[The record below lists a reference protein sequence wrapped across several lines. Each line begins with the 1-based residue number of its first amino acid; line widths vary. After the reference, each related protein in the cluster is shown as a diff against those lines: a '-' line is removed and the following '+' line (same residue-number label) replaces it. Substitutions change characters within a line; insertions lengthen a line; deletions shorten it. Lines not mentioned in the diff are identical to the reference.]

1 MKFLFVIFVVVC
13 LVKYSKGW
21 YEDINH
27 PIIRLRHNSSSLSGY
42 LCYECNS
49 TFDKN
54 CFDFSPKYSYYKGVY
69 CDTMET
75 GAENCYAVQVSGN
88 L

>member
-1 MKFLFVIFVVVC
+1 MIKIDHLVIRTHYVTNQSVSV
-13 LVKYSKGW
+13 
-21 YEDINH
+21 
-27 PIIRLRHNSSSLSGY
+27 SGY

-69 CDTMET
+69 CDTEET
-75 GAENCYAVQVSGN
+75 GAENCYAVQVSGG
-88 L
+88 LRIKLATS